1 MSDKTASNV
10 TRRKFLRTGALVAGA
25 ATAGTIAMPQVSR
38 AQTVT
43 WKYQSTWPTKDIFHE
58 FAVDYA
64 KKVNDMSGGRLKL
77 DVLAA
82 GAVVPAFQLQD
93 AVHSGILD
101 GGHGVTAYWY
111 GKNKVASL
119 FGTPPSFGWDAHS
132 LLGWFYY
139 GGGEALYNELI
150 NNILKLNVVGLL
162 YYPMPTQPLG
172 WFKKEIKNGDDFKGM
187 KYRTVGLSADL
198 FKEMGAAVTILS
210 GGEIV
215 PALDRGL
222 LDAAEF
228 NNPSSDIL
236 LGFPDV
242 AKFFMVGS
250 HHQQQEFFELSF
262 NKAKYDALP
271 GEIKAILRYAAFA
284 ATADQ
289 FAMAHDRYSKDL
301 EAIRARGVQRHQD
314 ARGRSAGA
322 ARRLE
327 QGDRGQQGPI
337 LRQGPRFAEG
347 VGQARFALLPHQQ
360 PHDCGPAEGLQALL
374 RLIAASLAAV
384 DVSHG
389 GMPVLSGSGGPTTH
403 A

>member
-1 MSDKTASNV
+1 MTSDHSTTTTRS
-10 TRRKFLRTGALVAGA
+10 TRRRFLLAAGATGAA
-25 ATAGTIAMPQVSR
+25 AVAMPQVSR
-38 AQTVT
+38 AQTAV

-58 FAVDYA
+58 YAVDYA
-64 KKVNDMSGGRLKL
+64 RKVNDMSGGRLRL

-93 AVHSGILD
+93 AVHSGVLD

-111 GKNKVASL
+111 GKNKAASL

-132 LLGWFYY
+132 MLAWFYY

-150 NNILKLNVVGLL
+150 NDILKLNLVGLL

-172 WFKKEIKNGDDFKGM
+172 WFKKEVKSADEFKGM

-198 FKEMGAAVTILS
+198 FRELGASVTILP

-222 LDAAEF
+222 IDAAEF
-228 NNPSSDIL
+228 NNPSSDLL

-242 AKFFMVGS
+242 SKNFMVRS
-250 HHQQQEFFELSF
+250 HHQQQECFELSF

-271 GEIKAILRYAAFA
+271 AELKSIIRYAAFA

-289 FAMAHDRYSKDL
+289 FAVAHDRYSRDL
-301 EAIRARGVQRHQD
+301 EAIKARGVNVIKTPD
-314 ARGRSAGA
+314 AV
-322 ARRLE
+322 LE
-327 QGDRGQQGPI
+327 AQ
-337 LRQGPRFAEG
+337 
-347 VGQARFALLPHQQ
+347 
-360 PHDCGPAEGLQALL
+360 LQAWDKV
-374 RLIAASLAAV
+374 IAANQ
-384 DVSHG
+384 D
-389 GMPVLSGSGGPTTH
+389 PF
-403 A
+403 

>member
-1 MSDKTASNV
+1 MTTQRSTNAKSA
-10 TRRKFLRTGALVAGA
+10 TRRKFLLAAGATGA
-25 ATAGTIAMPQVSR
+25 ATVAMPQVSR
-38 AQTVT
+38 AQTIT

-64 KKVNDMSGGRLKL
+64 KKVNDMTGGRLKL
-77 DVLAA
+77 EVLAA

-101 GGHGVTAYWY
+101 GGHGVTVYWY
-111 GKNKVASL
+111 GKNKAASL

-132 LLGWFYY
+132 MLAWFYY

-150 NNILKLNVVGLL
+150 NDILKLNLVGLL
-162 YYPMPTQPLG
+162 YFPMPTQPLG
-172 WFKKEIKNGDDFKGM
+172 WFKKEVKSPDDLKNI

-198 FKEMGAAVTILS
+198 FKELGSAVTILP

-228 NNPSSDIL
+228 NNPSSDLL

-242 AKFFMVGS
+242 SKYFMVGS
-250 HHQQQEFFELSF
+250 HHQQMESFEISF
-262 NKAKYDALP
+262 NKAKYNSLP
-271 GEIKAILRYAAFA
+271 AELKSILRYAAFA

-301 EAIRARGVQRHQD
+301 EEIKKRGVNVIRTPD
-314 ARGRSAGA
+314 SV
-322 ARRLE
+322 LE
-327 QGDRGQQGPI
+327 AQLQSWDRVVEANSKDPFFKKVIESQKAWAKRVTPYF
-337 LRQGPRFAEG
+337 FANNLH
-347 VGQARFALLPHQQ
+347 AS
-360 PHDCGPAEGLQALL
+360 DLQKAYK
-374 RLIAASLAAV
+374 
-384 DVSHG
+384 HFFG
-389 GMPVLSGSGGPTTH
+389 
-403 A
+403 